1 MELAPGVF
9 VSSISA
15 DEWVP
20 DPDVPGTEMHELV
33 HDGGVSAGLT
43 RITSVDG
50 PITWTPEQREIV
62 HVLEG
67 SVRIEIADWPDVRA
81 PARRHRVASCRGGHD
96 LAHHDAVQGA
106 LGPGLTTAG
115 LSLRP

>member
-9 VSSISA
+9 VSTVSA
-15 DEWVP
+15 DTWEP

-33 HDGGVSAGLT
+33 HDGTVWAGLT

-50 PITWTPEQREIV
+50 PITWTPEQRETI

-67 SVRIEIADWPDVRA
+67 NVLIEIAD
-81 PARRHRVASCRGGHD
+81 
-96 LAHHDAVQGA
+96 
-106 LGPGLTTAG
+106 GPTFE
-115 LSLRP
+115 LRPGGIASLPAGAETTWHITAPFKEFWVLA

>member
-15 DEWVP
+15 DDWEP

-33 HDGGVSAGLT
+33 HDGAVWAGLT

-50 PITWTPEQREIV
+50 PITWTPEQRETV

-67 SVRIEIADWPDVRA
+67 SVRIEIANGPTFELHPGDIA
-81 PARRHRVASCRGGHD
+81 SLPAGAATTWHVTTPFKEFWV
-96 LAHHDAVQGA
+96 LA
-106 LGPGLTTAG
+106 
-115 LSLRP
+115 

>member
-9 VSSISA
+9 VSTISA
-15 DEWVP
+15 DKWEP

-33 HDGGVSAGLT
+33 HDGAVWAGLT

-50 PITWTPEQREIV
+50 PITWTPEQRETI

-67 SVRIEIADWPDVRA
+67 SVRIEIADGPTLELKPGSIA
-81 PARRHRVASCRGGHD
+81 SLPAGSATTWHVTTPFKEFWV
-96 LAHHDAVQGA
+96 LA
-106 LGPGLTTAG
+106 
-115 LSLRP
+115 

>member
-9 VSSISA
+9 VSTISA
-15 DEWVP
+15 DEWEP

-33 HDGGVSAGLT
+33 HDGAVWAGLT

-50 PITWTPEQREIV
+50 PITWTPEQRETI

-67 SVRIEIADWPDVRA
+67 SVRIEIAD
-81 PARRHRVASCRGGHD
+81 
-96 LAHHDAVQGA
+96 
-106 LGPGLTTAG
+106 GPTLE
-115 LSLRP
+115 LRPGNIASLPAGSATTWHVTTPFKEFWVLA